1 MYKFIQN
8 INSPADLKKIPLET
22 LPEVAEE
29 YRLFLIESVSK
40 TGGHLGASLGAL
52 ELNMALHYV
61 LESPQDKICW
71 DVGHQAYVHKL
82 ITGRRD
88 RFSTLRKTE
97 GISGFP
103 SPFENEHDHFIVG
116 HAGTAIA
123 QAVGL
128 AAARDYLKTNEKVVA
143 VVGDGAMT
151 AGLSYEALNNA
162 GHLKKEMLIVLND
175 NEMSIAKNVG
185 ALSKYLNKVITNPVY
200 NRIRADVERQ
210 LDKFPRLRKLASQSM
225 ESMKHLFVPGILFEE
240 LGFRYFGPVDGNDVI
255 GLVNTLRHILPLKE
269 CALLH
274 ILTKKGN
281 GCAYAEQD
289 VEKGHGVTPFDVKTG
304 APYFSAS
311 APMTQPAT
319 DKVPALA
326 SPANNQ
332 LSYTKAFA
340 NALSELARQDSKI
353 IAITAAM
360 PSGTGL
366 TGFQKEFPDRLYDV
380 GIAEQHAV
388 TFAGALSTRGLKPVC
403 AIYSTFL
410 QRSQDQILHDVAL
423 QRQRVVLAM
432 DRAGLVGADGATH
445 NGVFDISYLGHVP
458 GVVIA
463 APVNA
468 YEMKRMLEL
477 GVEYPHTFAVRYP
490 RGNIPISHAAIPQ
503 EKFEIGKGQIV
514 SEGKEGTLLALG
526 SMVEIALQV
535 RDILKKSGIEVR
547 VVNMRFARPLDGDLI
562 LSSLAQSKF
571 LFTLEEHVLAGGFGA
586 KVLEFLERN
595 HVFDSMPERN
605 RHGGA
610 CVRRFALPDEFI
622 EQGDRDYHFDRLGL
636 SPEKIAESI
645 LDSMSVSLPLT
656 SEPKAQ
662 PVTH

>member
-1 MYKFIQN
+1 
-8 INSPADLKKIPLET
+8 
-22 LPEVAEE
+22 PEVAEE
-29 YRLFLIESVSK
+29 YRHFLIESVSK

-128 AAARDYLKTNEKVVA
+128 AAARDHLKTNEKVVA

-185 ALSKYLNKVITNPVY
+185 AISKYLNKVITNPLY
-200 NRIRADVERQ
+200 NRVRSDVERQ
-210 LDKFPRLRKLASQSM
+210 LDKFPRLRKLAAQSL

-240 LGFRYFGPVDGNDVI
+240 LGFRYFGPVDGNDIV
-255 GLVNTLRHILPLKE
+255 GLVQTLRHILPLKE

-274 ILTKKGN
+274 IITKKGN

-289 VEKGHGVTPFDVKTG
+289 IEKGHGVNPFDVKTG
-304 APYFSAS
+304 KPLTSVPLPKAQSAV
-311 APMTQPAT
+311 
-319 DKVPALA
+319 DKIAGSEVK
-326 SPANNQ
+326 PANQ
-332 LSYTKAFA
+332 ISYTKAFS
-340 NALSELARQDSKI
+340 NALIEVARQDSKV

-360 PSGTGL
+360 PTGTGL
-366 TGFQKEFPDRLYDV
+366 NDFQKEFPDRLYDV

-388 TFAGALSTRGLKPVC
+388 TFAGALSKAGLKPVC

-423 QRQRVVLAM
+423 QRQRTVLAM
-432 DRAGLVGADGATH
+432 DRSGLVGADGATH

-458 GVVIA
+458 HAVIA
-463 APVNA
+463 APINA
-468 YEMKRMLEL
+468 YEMKQMLEM
-477 GVEYPHTFAVRYP
+477 GVEYSHTFALRYP
-490 RGNIPISHAAIPQ
+490 RGNIPVSHATAPQ
-503 EKFEIGKGQIV
+503 EKFGIGKGQV
-514 SEGKEGTLLALG
+514 LSEGKDGTLLALG

-535 RDILKKSGIEVR
+535 RDLLKAADVEVR
-547 VVNMRFARPLDGDLI
+547 VVNMRFAKPLDGALI
-562 LSSLAQSKF
+562 LDSLDKSKY
-571 LFTLEEHVLAGGFGA
+571 LFTLEEHVLTGGFGS
-586 KVLEFLERN
+586 KVLEFLER
-595 HVFDSMPERN
+595 SN
-605 RHGGA
+605 RDDA
-610 CVRRFALPDEFI
+610 VLRRFALPDEFI
-622 EQGDRDYHFDRLGL
+622 EQGDRDYHFERIGL
-636 SPEKIAESI
+636 SPQKITAAILQVLNSSI
-645 LDSMSVSLPLT
+645 SAPSL
-656 SEPKAQ
+656 SR
-662 PVTH
+662 